1 MDLEQETKYI
11 YNQIA
16 KVFDV
21 TRVRIWPCVKNFL
34 DGLLTESMVLDIG
47 CGNGKNMNIRPDII
61 FKGID
66 LSDELV
72 KICKKKGLDVIE
84 SSMTSLPFPDN
95 SFDAF
100 LAVASYHHL
109 SNDDLR
115 KQALNEMYRVLKDG
129 GKGLIVVWALEQP
142 DDSTFD
148 FKVKDEKV
156 KWTCRLTG
164 KTFWRYYHI
173 YQDGD
178 LINEINQL
186 EPRFKIDKKGWEKG
200 NWYVHLSK

>member
-1 MDLEQETKYI
+1 MDLEQETKNI

-21 TRVRIWPCVKNFL
+21 TRIRIWPCVRNFIN
-34 DGLLTESMVLDIG
+34 GLPSGSNILDIG
-47 CGNGKNMNIRPDII
+47 CGNGKNMSIRSDIT

-66 LSDELV
+66 ISDELV
-72 KICKKKGLDVIE
+72 KICNNKGLDVIE

-100 LAVASYHHL
+100 IAVASYHHL
-109 SNDDLR
+109 SNDELR
-115 KQALNEMYRVLKDG
+115 KQALNEMYRVLKNS

-148 FKVKDEKV
+148 FKLKDEKV
-156 KWTCRLTG
+156 KWTCRITG
-164 KTFWRYYHI
+164 NTFWRYYHI

-186 EPRFKIDKKGWEKG
+186 EPRFQIEKIGWEKG
-200 NWYVHLSK
+200 NWYVHLIK